1 MATAVTCPTN
11 IRKRPLA
18 SAISSTP
25 SAQIAF
31 LALQVLSV
39 SLPLV
44 TPLPSV
50 NSLRCRRCCASAT
63 GSVGGRTTW
72 ADSEAGD
79 ADKMSE
85 SQDMDMDTSSVGGM
99 SEEGTGSLV
108 GFGESGTRTPAR
120 QSVISNSGG
129 KSGTPTARDM
139 RMNEASAYNRDPS
152 DIRPGTGNTGSAA
165 EQAERIMRDNMDT
178 TSNDRMLGGSG
189 QKNDLGKF
197 GFEK

>member
-1 MATAVTCPTN
+1 MG
-11 IRKRPLA
+11 RER
-18 SAISSTP
+18 STVG
-25 SAQIAF
+25 S
-31 LALQVLSV
+31 
-39 SLPLV
+39 
-44 TPLPSV
+44 
-50 NSLRCRRCCASAT
+50 ASAT

-120 QSVISNSGG
+120 QSVISNPGG

-139 RMNEASAYNRDPS
+139 RMNEGPAYNRDSS
-152 DIRPGTGNTGSAA
+152 DIRPSTGNTGSAA